1 MWLLRA
7 LLGLI
12 SLAACGPGDVFEDS
26 SDKATREAQD
36 TLYQQTLT
44 FVGTHAAT
52 IAALQATADSAAA
65 MGTQIVRLNAQNQ
78 ALQAT
83 LDALARGGQL
93 PGNVQPQ
100 PPAAQPGGQT
110 SGSNDLFPS
119 SAATPTP
126 PTGGTVYLEAT
137 TATRVSDKDGCAED
151 SVTTFTPSSERI
163 YMVVEA
169 QNVKAG
175 ITYYT
180 RWLYGGENRFE
191 TVTWVSDADYEEL
204 CIWFYVTPADMFFT
218 PGSWQVQLIAD
229 QLATIS
235 RSFTVEGGELPTAE
249 GENMDAE
256 ATETV
261 GQ

>member
-12 SLAACGPGDVFEDS
+12 SLTACGPGDIFEDS

-36 TLYQQTLT
+36 ALYQQTLT

-83 LDALARGGQL
+83 LDSLARGGQPATNL
-93 PGNVQPQ
+93 QPQ
-100 PPAAQPGGQT
+100 PPAAQPGGQI
-110 SGSNDLFPS
+110 SGSNDLFPAS
-119 SAATPTP
+119 GATPTP
-126 PTGGTVYLEAT
+126 PAGGTVYLEAT
-137 TATRVSDKDGCAED
+137 TATRISHDDGCAED
-151 SVTTFTPSSERI
+151 NVTTFTPNSERI
-163 YMVVEA
+163 YMVVRAE
-169 QNVKAG
+169 NVKAG

-191 TVTWVSDADYEEL
+191 TVTWESDADYPEL

-218 PGSWQVQLIAD
+218 PGSWQVQLIAN

-235 RSFTVEGGELPTAE
+235 RSFTVEGGALPTPE
-249 GENMDAE
+249 GESSDAE
-256 ATETV
+256 ATETI